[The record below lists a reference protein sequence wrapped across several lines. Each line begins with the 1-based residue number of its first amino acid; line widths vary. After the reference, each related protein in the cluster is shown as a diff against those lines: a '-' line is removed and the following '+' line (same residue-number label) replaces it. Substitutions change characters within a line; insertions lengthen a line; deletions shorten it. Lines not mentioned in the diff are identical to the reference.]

1 MVTYRIKKVFLP
13 TEEKSLRPVFIVVIT
28 SLALLIAGCGG
39 NSSTPTPPQVQQLA
53 LTSGNWDFVAAS
65 SSGPSFLIGGN
76 IVQTGTSVTGGL
88 HAANSACIT
97 RATPVPITGNISGQT
112 ATVTSASVASQ
123 TINASLS
130 GSATALTGT
139 YTIAGTGCAG
149 GDKGN
154 IAGVL
159 VPSISG
165 TWKGTLISNTVANP
179 GVGVTAPIVEGAPDP
194 TGLFVITATS
204 TYVGSPC
211 FTSGTTAT
219 TTGSAM
225 AGRTTDVLLKNDDG
239 STVEFIGFLNNPAA
253 PTQMTGS
260 YVVTGGL
267 CDGDTGNGT
276 LTKQ

>member
-1 MVTYRIKKVFLP
+1 
-13 TEEKSLRPVFIVVIT
+13 LRPVCIIVIT
-28 SLALLIAGCGG
+28 FLSLLIAGCGG
-39 NSSTPTPPQVQQLA
+39 NSSTPPPPQIQQLT
-53 LTSGNWDFVAAS
+53 LTSGNWDFAAAS
-65 SSGPSFLIGGN
+65 SGGTNFLIGGN
-76 IVQTGTSVTGGL
+76 VVQTGTSVTGGL
-88 HAANSACIT
+88 HVVNSTCI
-97 RATPVPITGNISGQT
+97 APSTPVPITGNISGQT
-112 ATVTSASVASQ
+112 ATVTSATIASQ

-139 YTIAGTGCAG
+139 YTITGTGCAG

-179 GVGVTAPIVEGAPDP
+179 GVGVTASIVEGAPDP
-194 TGLFVITATS
+194 TGLFVITGAA

-211 FTSGTTAT
+211 FASGTTAN
-219 TTGSAM
+219 GSGM
-225 AGRTTDVLLKNDDG
+225 AGRTTDVFLKNDDG

-253 PTQMTGS
+253 PTQMAGS

>member
-1 MVTYRIKKVFLP
+1 
-13 TEEKSLRPVFIVVIT
+13 LRPVCIVVIA
-28 SLALLIAGCGG
+28 SLALLVAGCGG
-39 NSSTPTPPQVQQLA
+39 NSSTPPPPQVQQLT
-53 LTSGNWDFVAAS
+53 LTSGNWYFAAAS
-65 SSGPSFLIGGN
+65 SSGTNFLIGGN

-88 HAANSACIT
+88 RVINSACIT
-97 RATPVPITGNISGQT
+97 PSTPVPITGSISGQT
-112 ATVTSASVASQ
+112 ATVTSANIASQ

-225 AGRTTDVLLKNDDG
+225 A
-239 STVEFIGFLNNPAA
+239 
-253 PTQMTGS
+253 
-260 YVVTGGL
+260 
-267 CDGDTGNGT
+267 
-276 LTKQ
+276 

>member
-1 MVTYRIKKVFLP
+1 M
-13 TEEKSLRPVFIVVIT
+13 RPVCVVVIA

-39 NSSTPTPPQVQQLA
+39 NSSTPPPQVQQLT
-53 LTSGNWDFVAAS
+53 LTSGNWDFAAVS

-76 IVQTGTSVTGGL
+76 VVQTGTSVTGGL
-88 HAANSACIT
+88 RVANSACIT
-97 RATPVPITGNISGQT
+97 RTTPVPITGNISGQT
-112 ATVTSASVASQ
+112 ATVTSANIASQ

-179 GVGVTAPIVEGAPDP
+179 GVGVTAPIVEGAPDL
-194 TGLFVITATS
+194 TGLFVITGTS

-219 TTGSAM
+219 TTGSAI

-253 PTQMTGS
+253 PTQITGT
-260 YVVTGGL
+260 YTVTGGL
-267 CDGDTGNGT
+267 CGGDTGTGT

>member
-1 MVTYRIKKVFLP
+1 
-13 TEEKSLRPVFIVVIT
+13 LRPVCVVVVA

-39 NSSTPTPPQVQQLA
+39 NSSTPLPAQVQQLT
-53 LTSGNWDFVAAS
+53 LTSGNWDFAVAS
-65 SSGPSFLIGGN
+65 SSGTNFLIGGN
-76 IVQTGTSVTGGL
+76 VVQTGTSVTGGL
-88 HAANSACIT
+88 RVVNSACI
-97 RATPVPITGNISGQT
+97 APSTPVPITGNISGQT
-112 ATVTSASVASQ
+112 ATVTSANVASQ

-139 YTIAGTGCAG
+139 YTVTGTGCAG

-194 TGLFVITATS
+194 TGLFVITGSA

-211 FTSGTTAT
+211 FASGTAAN
-219 TTGSAM
+219 GSAM

-239 STVEFIGFLNNPAA
+239 STVEFIGSLNNPAA
-253 PTQMTGS
+253 PTQITGT
-260 YVVTGGL
+260 YTVTGGV
-267 CDGDTGNGT
+267 CDGDTGSGT
-276 LTKQ
+276 ITKQ

>member
-1 MVTYRIKKVFLP
+1 M
-13 TEEKSLRPVFIVVIT
+13 RPVCVVVVA

-39 NSSTPTPPQVQQLA
+39 NSSTPPPQVQQLT
-53 LTSGNWDFVAAS
+53 LTSGNWDFAVAS
-65 SSGPSFLIGGN
+65 SSGTNFLIGGN
-76 IVQTGTSVTGGL
+76 VVQTGTSVTGGL
-88 HAANSACIT
+88 RVVNSACI
-97 RATPVPITGNISGQT
+97 APSTPVPITGNINGQT
-112 ATVTSASVASQ
+112 ATVTSANVASQ

-139 YTIAGTGCAG
+139 YTVTGTGCAG

-179 GVGVTAPIVEGAPDP
+179 GVGVTAQIVEGAPDP
-194 TGLFVITATS
+194 TGLFVITSTA

-211 FTSGTTAT
+211 FASGTTA
-219 TTGSAM
+219 TGSAM

-239 STVEFIGFLNNPAA
+239 STVEFIGALNNPAA
-253 PTQMTGS
+253 PTQMTGT
-260 YVVTGGL
+260 YTVTNGL
-267 CDGDTGNGT
+267 CGGDTGNGT